1 MSLFDTK
8 EKMVRT
14 LNLWDSMTY
23 GDAFA
28 NLVVTDENRESV
40 ELLKMCLDKQKLW
53 NKPMNGN
60 SSEGLK
66 NTEIEKLG
74 IAYVDLFNRLDP
86 TDQFWTPL
94 DFLHEMCKHNLSKRK
109 FYEHKAKVNKMTFD
123 QLTYRMCGR
132 ALRALP
138 SFIREYQLSNALKVK
153 FPRGKFSQDPDM
165 DKRCHCDV
173 KMELNGKVYYF
184 WSFISSA
191 KSIYNF
197 VDKFKANRHGV
208 IMDGNH
214 VLCPFDRTREKD
226 ASYKGWA
233 FYSSRYVNEIQ
244 TAMFQKAHLDYDDV
258 KDGQLFSTKTFKRPV
273 VVDKV
278 SSTQSALAS

>member
-14 LNLWDSMTY
+14 LNEWDRMTY
-23 GDAFA
+23 GEAFA
-28 NLVVTDENRESV
+28 NLVVTDQNRESV
-40 ELLKMCLDKQKLW
+40 ELLKLCLDKQRLW
-53 NKPMNGN
+53 DKPMNGN

-66 NTEIEKLG
+66 NTEVEKLG
-74 IAYVDLFNRLDP
+74 IAYVDLFNKLDP
-86 TDQFWTPL
+86 TDLFWTPL

-109 FYEHKAKVNKMTFD
+109 FYEKKAQVNHMTFE

-138 SFIREYQLSNALKVK
+138 SFIREYQLSNALKK
-153 FPRGKFSQDPDM
+153 TFPKGLFFQDPDM
-165 DKRCHCDV
+165 DKRCHCDINMV
-173 KMELNGKVYYF
+173 LDGETYYF

-197 VDKFKANRHGV
+197 VEKFKDNRGGV
-208 IMDGNH
+208 IMDGHH
-214 VLCPFDRTREKD
+214 VLCPFDRNEEKD

-233 FYSSRYVNEIQ
+233 FYSARYINEVK
-244 TAMFQKAHLDYDDV
+244 TAIYQKAHLNYEDV
-258 KDGQLFSTKTFKRPV
+258 KDGVMFKTTAFKRPV
-273 VVDKV
+273 VVDKNITPMSDV
-278 SSTQSALAS
+278 A